1 MRNPVELLPGMP
13 EMGRRSRYDALLL
26 YNLHM
31 AKFHTRTAGIL
42 LAGIAMFVSTVA
54 PGQEERHGRK
64 YVAPPPPAHISVTV
78 TKANNGKPVANAAVI
93 FHPIKNGKDGGNM
106 EIKTNREGVAT
117 LDIMPIGDTFRL
129 QVVADGFQT
138 FGEDYTIDSSVKEIE
153 VKMKKPV
160 SQQSIY
166 STPPGS
172 PATTTDGKSNKP
184 SGATPS
190 Q

>member
-1 MRNPVELLPGMP
+1 MKR
-13 EMGRRSRYDALLL
+13 ALL

-31 AKFHTRTAGIL
+31 AKFHTRAAGMV
-42 LAGIAMFVSTVA
+42 LAAIAMFASVCAS
-54 PGQEERHGRK
+54 GQDSQHGRK
-64 YVAPPPPAHISVTV
+64 YVPPPPPAHISVTV

-106 EIKTNREGVAT
+106 EIKTNREGIAT
-117 LDIMPIGDTFRL
+117 LDIMPVGDTFRL

-160 SQQSIY
+160 AQQSIY

-172 PATTTDGKSNKP
+172 PATTTDGSSSKP
-184 SGATPS
+184 SGATP
-190 Q
+190 QQ

>member
-1 MRNPVELLPGMP
+1 MANFEANCRTAGPGWAGVPDMK
-13 EMGRRSRYDALLL
+13 RALL
-26 YNLHM
+26 YNLYM
-31 AKFHTRTAGIL
+31 AKFHTRAAGVL
-42 LAGIAMFVSTVA
+42 VAAMAMLASGHAW
-54 PGQEERHGRK
+54 GQQYGRK
-64 YVAPPPPAHISVTV
+64 YVPPPPPAHISVTV
-78 TKANNGKPVANAAVI
+78 TKAINGKPVANAAVI

-160 SQQSIY
+160 AQQSIY

-172 PATTTDGKSNKP
+172 PATTTDGSSSKP